1 MAVAVDT
8 DPLDEKPGDLI
19 VPWPLVDWPAVVRA
33 ADPTREPTRG
43 RLRELRKQG
52 RLTDGIT
59 VTRRGGRGFQGR
71 ANYYSVLSALAE
83 RCRQDGNEVDA
94 TALARS
100 ASELEARFRD
110 RLQAFFAT
118 RALAD
123 LGDASF
129 SEELAIATAKGLG
142 GWRHMDHV
150 LLASAVVASMD
161 GDIVRLRGASPK
173 GLPVDVDLP
182 RPLVERHSLTPGDLA
197 WVFSRVV
204 GDAAL
209 VEIIPALRVP
219 IGNREAMRAPTAPGV
234 QFDIFWH
241 GQPLAAGDDGLT
253 DDERAA
259 YAKRYRDTGA
269 ASLTDQ
275 QTAAI
280 KAAAG
285 EIPRRRLRPAG

>member
-1 MAVAVDT
+1 MVVAMDT
-8 DPLDEKPGDLI
+8 DPLHEEPGDLI
-19 VPWPLVDWPAVVRA
+19 VPWPLVDWLAVVRA
-33 ADPTREPTRG
+33 ADPVREPTRG

-52 RLTDGIT
+52 RLADGIT
-59 VTRRGGRGFQGR
+59 VTRRGNRGLEGR

-83 RCRQDGNEVDA
+83 RCRRDGDEADA

-110 RLQAFFAT
+110 RLQAFLAT
-118 RALAD
+118 RTLAE

-129 SEELAIATAKGLG
+129 SEELAIATAEGLT
-142 GWRHMDHV
+142 GWRHMGQV

-161 GDIVRLRGASPK
+161 GDIVHLRGASPK

-182 RPLVERHSLTPGDLA
+182 RGLVERHSLTTGDLA

-219 IGNREAMRAPTAPGV
+219 VRNRKAVRTSATPRV
-234 QFDIFWH
+234 RFDIVWYAE
-241 GQPLAAGDDGLT
+241 PLTAGDDGLT

-259 YAKRYRDTGA
+259 YAERYRDTAA

-275 QTAAI
+275 QIAEI
-280 KAAAG
+280 KAAAR

>member
-1 MAVAVDT
+1 MTAAVDT

-19 VPWPLVDWPAVVRA
+19 VPWPLVEWPAVVRA
-33 ADPTREPTRG
+33 ADPAREPTRG

-59 VTRRGGRGFQGR
+59 VTRHGDRGLQGR

-83 RCRQDGNEVDA
+83 RCRQDGNEADA
-94 TALARS
+94 AALARS

-110 RLQAFFAT
+110 RLKAFLAT
-118 RALAD
+118 CVLAD
-123 LGDASF
+123 LADASF
-129 SEELAIATAKGLG
+129 SEELAIATAKGLA
-142 GWRHMDHV
+142 GWRHMHRV
-150 LLASAVVASMD
+150 LLASAVVTSMD
-161 GDIVRLRGASPK
+161 GDIVHLRGASPR

-182 RPLVERHSLTPGDLA
+182 RPLVERQSLTTGDLA
-197 WVFSRVV
+197 WVFSRVM

-219 IGNREAMRAPTAPGV
+219 IGSREAIRTPTAPDI

-241 GQPLAAGDDGLT
+241 GEPRAVGDDGLT

-259 YAKRYRDTGA
+259 YAKRYRDAGA

-275 QTAAI
+275 QMAAI
-280 KAAAG
+280 ETAAG
-285 EIPRRRLRPAG
+285 ETPRRRLRPAG